1 MSNIEQ
7 ISDTEIQFDGHLAT
21 AFESSKRILLSEG
34 GKLKSADIQQ
44 GKIDVRFRYGINP
57 FGLRIKLNFEKINES
72 TFRVVVLGDFVDSID
87 TFGAAKKKAISIT
100 QKLLN
105 GMNTELLTSIAPAP
119 LYTQKNT
126 SVKNISGQIG
136 SLGNSNFLPW
146 LTVIILALTISG
158 IPTGLGIFLVPL
170 FGLTGALLTLPLSRW
185 LAKRAHNIFV
195 IDPQNP
201 DHRNFQELYLTV
213 SELAEKAG
221 IPTPEVGVY
230 ESKDMNAFATGMNPK
245 KSIVAFSSALLE
257 KLTPLEVQAVA
268 AHEVGHIVSKD
279 MMAMAF
285 FQGLTNSLILLCT
298 LPLQLA
304 RLLVSSSQDKSAPLI
319 DWLIWLLK
327 AALTVMLTF
336 FGSLALIAFSRRREY
351 RADAIAALLVGKEGM
366 ISALRKI
373 SVDAEEAPLQQ
384 KSYSAMKIST
394 KQQFAE
400 WFSTHPLIES
410 RIQALELETHTR
422 PSKDKTPK
430 VEA

>member
-7 ISDTEIQFDGHLAT
+7 ISDTELQFYGDLAA

-34 GKLKSADIQQ
+34 GKLKSADLQQ
-44 GKIDVRFRYGINP
+44 GKIDVRFRYGINLS
-57 FGLRIKLNFEKINES
+57 GLRIKLNFEKINENTS
-72 TFRVVVLGDFVDSID
+72 RVAVVGDFVDSID
-87 TFGAAKKKAISIT
+87 TFGTAKKKAISIT
-100 QKLLN
+100 QKLLSD
-105 GMNTELLTSIAPAP
+105 MDTETPIPIAPP
-119 LYTQKNT
+119 HTQIST
-126 SVKNISGQIG
+126 SVNNISGQIG
-136 SLGNSNFLPW
+136 TLGNSNFLPW
-146 LTVIILALTISG
+146 LTLIIVALTISG
-158 IPTGLGIFLVPL
+158 IPTGLGIFLVPF

-201 DHRNFQELYLTV
+201 DHSNYQELYLTV

-230 ESKDMNAFATGMNPK
+230 KSKDMNAFATGMNPK
-245 KSIVAFSSALLE
+245 NSIVAFSSALLE
-257 KLTPLEVQAVA
+257 KLTPSEVQAVA

-336 FGSLALIAFSRRREY
+336 FGSLALKAFSRRREY

-422 PSKDKTPK
+422 PSKNKATK
-430 VEA
+430 AEA